1 MARLAHLSLFVP
13 RFLHGDRKSLFAVLS
28 RRDKALLANIMITA
42 FVFALNL
49 ATVIFIVIFKGGT
62 HNLGDLYTRDC
73 DKMKLI
79 NTLIHLIINAL
90 STVVL
95 EASSSCAQLLIAP
108 TRTEVTR
115 AHKNGEWVDI
125 GAPSIRNL
133 LKGYIPMKRK
143 FLWMLLV
150 CTSIPLH
157 LLLVMLHVPSILI
170 MSLLTNVSWNSVFFS
185 TIPVDDYLV
194 AHVTKDYEADQGPW
208 NYTISS
214 VHYHKG
220 MVQEEPLPRGRY
232 NRNLHTMLRTG
243 ALERLDKREC
253 MERYLDTT
261 IRHKDVVIVSA
272 NTSMSDGDSLDMEH
286 PHSSLIDVYQNIKS
300 GAKWMWRVN
309 WLCSQFKRYVRDGDA
324 LKTENPKAWCTPDFL
339 LPKMESWAV
348 RSVYMNA
355 AQFVLREATIHV
367 DYCLSAGVDNSR
379 GGCAIRYSLVLLT
392 VVTLAN
398 FIKLLCMCAVWFIHR
413 RHQDAVV
420 AGNWGQQPL
429 VTLGDAM
436 SSFLSHADET
446 TSGYALLERE
456 DCANGALRATTE
468 KSLDRAESR
477 MNRLRLH
484 KLFFQGASK
493 TQWLFV
499 IIS

>member
-1 MARLAHLSLFVP
+1 
-13 RFLHGDRKSLFAVLS
+13 
-28 RRDKALLANIMITA
+28 MITG
-42 FVFALNL
+42 FVFTLNL
-49 ATVIFIVIFKGGT
+49 ATVIFIIIFKGGR

-79 NTLIHLIINAL
+79 NILVHLIINAL

-95 EASSSCAQLLIAP
+95 SASSFCAQLLIAP
-108 TRTEVTR
+108 TRAEVTR

-125 GAPSIRNL
+125 GAPSTRNL
-133 LKGYIPMKRK
+133 LKGHISITRR
-143 FLWMLLV
+143 FLWTLLV
-150 CTSIPLH
+150 FTSIPLH
-157 LLLVMLHVPSILI
+157 LLLVYPTFPSILI
-170 MSLLTNVSWNSVFFS
+170 VSPLTNPSWNSVFFS

-194 AHVTKDYEADQGPW
+194 AHVTNDYEADQGPW

-214 VHYHKG
+214 VGYHKG
-220 MVQEEPLPRGRY
+220 MPWEEPLPRGRY

-300 GAKWMWRVN
+300 GPKWMWRVN
-309 WLCSQFKRYVRDGDA
+309 WLCSGFKRYVRHGDA
-324 LKTENPKAWCTPDFL
+324 LKTLNPKAWCTPDFL
-339 LPKMESWAV
+339 LPKVESWAV

-355 AQFVLREATIHV
+355 TQFVVREASIPV
-367 DYCLSAGVDNSR
+367 DYCLSAGVETSR
-379 GGCAIRYSLVLLT
+379 GGCAIRYSLVLIT

-398 FIKLLCMCAVWFIHR
+398 FVKLLCMCAVWFIHR
-413 RHQDAVV
+413 RHQDAVA
-420 AGNWGQQPL
+420 AGDWHQQPL

-436 SSFLSHADET
+436 SSFLSHADAT

-456 DCANGALRATTE
+456 DCANGALKAIGE

-477 MNRLRLH
+477 MNRLRHH
-484 KLFFQGASK
+484 KQFFQGASK